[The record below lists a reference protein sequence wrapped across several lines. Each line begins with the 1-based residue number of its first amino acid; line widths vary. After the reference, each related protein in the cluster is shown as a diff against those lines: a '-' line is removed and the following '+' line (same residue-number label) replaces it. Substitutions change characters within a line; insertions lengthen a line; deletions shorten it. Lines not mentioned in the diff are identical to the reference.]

1 MADKPT
7 QVPPTHMPPPPP
19 TPAHKEMPEMEHK
32 APDTEATKKEAEK
45 AKEKAELLDKIQ
57 RILKEYDGLES
68 NVPQN
73 SEYWDLLNRYRAK

>member
-1 MADKPT
+1 MVDKPT
-7 QVPPTHMPPPPP
+7 QVPPTPPSSNPSSV
-19 TPAHKEMPEMEHK
+19 PEGK
-32 APDTEATKKEAEK
+32 VAPVPGKDTEATKKEAEK